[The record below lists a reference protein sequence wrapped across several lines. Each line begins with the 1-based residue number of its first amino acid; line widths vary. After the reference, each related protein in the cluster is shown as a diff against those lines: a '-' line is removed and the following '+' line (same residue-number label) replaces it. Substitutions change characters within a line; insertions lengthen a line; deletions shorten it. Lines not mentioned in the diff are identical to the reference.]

1 LAVEEEMYFNGL
13 LLLMVVSAAFG
24 LQGADFDLYSS
35 FSSSDEEAD
44 KSSPIS
50 TDGLAV
56 DQILIRVG
64 ATIGIGGSAYIGF
77 RLIKKLLK
85 KLRKSS
91 TSETFLREFQNERND
106 YTGVN
111 ATTVAE
117 MKKEQEELWRFIH
130 SLFKNQEEMMA
141 KLEKSSASGV
151 SESMIRDLEE
161 SFDSK
166 IREVSKRLDMVESKL
181 KGVERDVSELSQT
194 SSSTQENIQGLIRRE
209 VEEIS
214 NSMVILKKEIKNQ
227 MLRWLKEHD
236 DAIVE
241 KIRFFG
247 EDIKQLV
254 KNDNIPDISNSDRKI
269 LNPKSSR
276 SAGGNKR

>member
-1 LAVEEEMYFNGL
+1 MFFNGL
-13 LLLMVVSAAFG
+13 LLFMVVSAAFG

-35 FSSSDEEAD
+35 FSSPDEEAD
-44 KSSPIS
+44 KSTPIS

-77 RLIKKLLK
+77 QLVKKLFK
-85 KLRKSS
+85 NLRKSS
-91 TSETFLREFQNERND
+91 TTKASLREPSDYFQNERIDN
-106 YTGVN
+106 TGVN
-111 ATTVAE
+111 ATTMAE

-141 KLEKSSASGV
+141 KLEKSSSSSV
-151 SESMIRDLEE
+151 SESIIRELEE
-161 SFDSK
+161 SFNSK

-181 KGVERDVSELSQT
+181 KGIERDVSELSQT
-194 SSSTQENIQGLIRRE
+194 SSSTQERFQGLIRRE

-227 MLRWLKEHD
+227 MLKWLKEHD

-254 KNDNIPDISNSDRKI
+254 KNDNIPDVGNSDRKT
-269 LNPKSSR
+269 LNSKSSR

>member
-1 LAVEEEMYFNGL
+1 MLFRCL
-13 LLLMVVSAAFG
+13 FLFMVVCATFG
-24 LQGADFDLYSS
+24 MQGADFDMYSS

-64 ATIGIGGSAYIGF
+64 ATIGIGGSVYIAF
-77 RLIKKLLK
+77 RFAKKIFESLG
-85 KLRKSS
+85 KSS
-91 TSETFLREFQNERND
+91 ITKASLSGSSSYFQNERDD
-106 YTGVN
+106 YIGFN
-111 ATTVAE
+111 TTMVAE

-141 KLEKSSASGV
+141 KLEKSSTTSV
-151 SESMIRDLEE
+151 SESIIRELEE
-161 SFDSK
+161 SFNSK
-166 IREVSKRLDMVESKL
+166 IKDVSKRLDVVESKL
-181 KGVERDVSELSQT
+181 KGFERDWSELSQK
-194 SSSTQENIQGLIRRE
+194 SSTSQESIQGLIRRE

-254 KNDNIPDISNSDRKI
+254 KNDDFPDVSNGNSKN
-269 LNPKSSR
+269 LNSMSR
-276 SAGGNKR
+276 GNSGVSKR

>member
-1 LAVEEEMYFNGL
+1 MFFNGL
-13 LLLMVVSAAFG
+13 LLFMIVSAAFG

-56 DQILIRVG
+56 DQILIRAG

-77 RLIKKLLK
+77 RLVRKLIKN
-85 KLRKSS
+85 LRKSS
-91 TSETFLREFQNERND
+91 TTKASPREPSDYFQNERND

-141 KLEKSSASGV
+141 KLEKSSTSSV
-151 SESMIRDLEE
+151 SESMIRELEE

-166 IREVSKRLDMVESKL
+166 IREVSKRLDMVDSKL
-181 KGVERDVSELSQT
+181 KGVERDVFELSQT
-194 SSSTQENIQGLIRRE
+194 SSSTQESIQGLIRRE

-254 KNDNIPDISNSDRKI
+254 KNDNTPDASNSERKI
-269 LNPKSSR
+269 LNSKSSR